1 MGLGK
6 RIMLPQR
13 NINFNLCWGAIFSNA
28 EYNLLIKIQL
38 KYIYIYMYKHIY
50 KVHAVLYFTKDVQS
64 RSVTEGDIRSNYIKL
79 NLFVVDFEVYLFGCD
94 C

>member
-1 MGLGK
+1 
-6 RIMLPQR
+6 
-13 NINFNLCWGAIFSNA
+13 
-28 EYNLLIKIQL
+28 
-38 KYIYIYMYKHIY
+38 MYKHIY